1 MLRFIVVGGSIA
13 GVACAYALQ
22 EAGHQVMVLEQSD
35 GRHKVCD
42 SRWPCNGSLW
52 MIVYIESRRSTISA
66 KYDASAKPMGAGTC
80 CCQSINKSQ
89 QVHIH
94 GR

>member
-42 SRWPCNGSLW
+42 SRRPCNGSF
-52 MIVYIESRRSTISA
+52 VDDRVHRVTAE
-66 KYDASAKPMGAGTC
+66 YDLR
-80 CCQSINKSQ
+80 QI
-89 QVHIH
+89 
-94 GR
+94 

>member
-35 GRHKVCD
+35 GRYKVC
-42 SRWPCNGSLW
+42 L
-52 MIVYIESRRSTISA
+52 IVGGPYNRVMDMYLRVTAE
-66 KYDASAKPMGAGTC
+66 YDLHR
-80 CCQSINKSQ
+80 I
-89 QVHIH
+89 
-94 GR
+94 